1 MVCIGLECVHAAR
14 DGRTDA
20 EGTAMTWKMW
30 NSACAV
36 ALCVATMANPAL
48 AQNQSEGDVLP
59 TTNPQTTTATGT
71 QVLSVD
77 VADFGAIPND
87 GKDDSFAIQAALN
100 ARAPITTISRPG
112 LYTIGANRQLVPFGV
127 GFHVATLTMPS
138 SETLKCAPGVTIK
151 LAYQSNC
158 LMLANQ
164 NGSGGDSNITI
175 DGGTWD
181 AYGAWNDMR
190 APTVPVKVFGGEG
203 GYRPYWCG
211 AAMQLGMC
219 RNLTVKNLTVL
230 NGKKYAIYIA
240 GGSKIRVDNITFNT
254 GSDGVH
260 LNGPATDIKISNIRG
275 FCHDNMIAIIAS
287 EGAYYPEIT
296 GDAITTARNI
306 VDLEIS
312 DITCGLPG
320 KPTFQPI
327 RFTGRATDTISK
339 VRISRVSGDGSLAGH
354 GIAFSDDNSDC
365 DPGPDVFPA
374 GLEHTIMRNIVIE
387 DVSLKCQPGYAV
399 VQIGG
404 AGVKDITVRRISQES
419 PNDSIVLVNNNAS
432 LEKLTIEDITAPDNN
447 ARLFNIEA
455 AVNEL
460 NIRNAVVQ
468 STDISRVVQVAPGA
482 RVNRMLI
489 EDCGFIGGA
498 QQIMQWNNT
507 APLNL
512 TLRRTSMVTNQTA
525 IQALEP
531 MQIRS
536 EQNVWQAK
544 TALTVIGAGR
554 IDMEGAGDICPLPV
568 GIDSRGHGVRIN
580 NPDIKTDVF
589 KLVPFAGDRVY
600 NVNSKRH
607 EVPAGTGV
615 LTCIKGGSGPGTAK
629 WDTRSPSLQRVI
641 TAKKIQTSG
650 TGALPAN

>member
-1 MVCIGLECVHAAR
+1 MMTVKTWNIVGAAVVCAA
-14 DGRTDA
+14 G
-20 EGTAMTWKMW
+20 M
-30 NSACAV
+30 
-36 ALCVATMANPAL
+36 ATSAL
-48 AQNQSEGDVLP
+48 AQSQSEGDVLSA
-59 TTNPQTTTATGT
+59 TTAQSTTATGT
-71 QVLSVD
+71 QTYIVD
-77 VADFGAIPND
+77 VADFGAVPND
-87 GKDDSFAIQAALN
+87 NKDDSVAIQAALDS
-100 ARAPITTISRPG
+100 RAPIVTITKPG
-112 LYTIGANRQLVPFGV
+112 TYLVGANRQLVSFGS
-127 GFHVATLTMPS
+127 GFHVATLTMPGGK
-138 SETLKCAPGVTIK
+138 TLRCAPGVTIK
-151 LAYQSNC
+151 LSSFSNC
-158 LMLANQ
+158 LMLSNKGGA
-164 NGSGGDSNITI
+164 GGDANITI
-175 DGGTWD
+175 EGGTWD
-181 AYGAWNDMR
+181 ANGVWNDMR

-211 AAMQLGMC
+211 SAMQLGMC
-219 RNLTVKNLTVL
+219 RNLTIKNLTVL
-230 NGKKYAIYIA
+230 NGKKYAIYVA
-240 GGSKIRVDNITFNT
+240 GGNKIRVDNITFNT

-260 LNGPATDIKISNIRG
+260 LNGPASDIKISNIRG

-296 GDAITTARNI
+296 GDAITTARNV

-354 GIAFSDDNSDC
+354 GIAFSDDNTDC
-365 DPGPDVFPA
+365 DPGPGVYPA
-374 GLEHTIMRNIVIE
+374 GLEHTIMRDIVIE

-399 VQIGG
+399 IQIGG
-404 AGVKDITVRRISQES
+404 SGVKDITVRRVSQET
-419 PNDSIVLVNNNAS
+419 PNDSIVLVNNQAS
-432 LEKLTIEDITAPDNN
+432 LDRLTIEDITAPDNN

-507 APLNL
+507 GSLSL
-512 TLRRTSMVTNQTA
+512 TLRRTSMVTNQVA

-554 IDMEGAGDICPLPV
+554 IDLEGEGDICPLPV

-580 NPDIKTDVF
+580 NPDIKTDVY
-589 KLVPFAGDRVY
+589 KLLPRAGDRVF
-600 NVNSKRH
+600 NVNPKRY
-607 EVPAGTGV
+607 EVPAGMGL
-615 LTCIKGGSGPGTAK
+615 LTCVKGGSGPGTAK
-629 WDTRSPSLQRVI
+629 WNAGSPSQYHEINV
-641 TAKKIQTSG
+641 KKIQTSG
-650 TGALPAN
+650 AGTLLPE

>member
-1 MVCIGLECVHAAR
+1 MAWKTRRSVLAA
-14 DGRTDA
+14 
-20 EGTAMTWKMW
+20 AM
-30 NSACAV
+30 
-36 ALCVATMANPAL
+36 CVAAIASSAI
-48 AQNQSEGDVLP
+48 AQGHGEGDLLVATLP
-59 TTNPQTTTATGT
+59 QATTATGT

-87 GKDDSFAIQAALN
+87 NKDDSVAIQAALD
-100 ARAPITTISRPG
+100 ARAPITTINTPG
-112 LYTIGANRQLVPFGV
+112 VYIIGANRQLVSFGV
-127 GFHVATLTMPS
+127 GFHVATLTVPS
-138 SETLKCAPGVTIK
+138 GETLKCAPGVTIK
-151 LAYQSNC
+151 LNYFANC
-158 LMLANQ
+158 LMIANKG
-164 NGSGGDSNITI
+164 GSGGDTNITL

-181 AYGAWNDMR
+181 ANGGWNDMR
-190 APTVPVKVFGGEG
+190 APSVPVKVFGGEG

-211 AAMQLGMC
+211 SAMQLGMC

-230 NGKKYAIYIA
+230 NGKKYAIYVA
-240 GGSKIRVDNITFNT
+240 GGTKIRVDNITFNT

-260 LNGPATDIKISNIRG
+260 LNGPASDIKISNIRG
-275 FCHDNMIAIIAS
+275 FCHDNMIAIVAS

-365 DPGPDVFPA
+365 DPGPDVYPA

-404 AGVKDITVRRISQES
+404 SGVKDITVRRISQES
-419 PNDSIVLVNNNAS
+419 PNDSIVLVNNNAA
-432 LEKLTIEDITAPDNN
+432 LERLTIEDITAPDNN

-455 AVNEL
+455 AVDEL

-482 RVNRMLI
+482 RVNRMLV

-498 QQIMQWNNT
+498 QQIMQWFNS
-507 APLNL
+507 APLDL
-512 TLRRTSMVTNQTA
+512 TLRRTTMVTNQTA
-525 IQALEP
+525 IQAQEP
-531 MQIRS
+531 MRIRS

-554 IDMEGAGDICPLPV
+554 IDLEGGGDICPLPV
-568 GIDSRGHGVRIN
+568 GIDSRGKGVRIN

-589 KLVPFAGDRVY
+589 KLLPRSGDRVF
-600 NVNSKRH
+600 NVNPKRH

-629 WDTRSPSLQRVI
+629 WDTNTPSLKHVI
-641 TAKKIQTSG
+641 SAKKAQASG
-650 TGALPAN
+650 TRVLAPD